1 MKLGIVGSG
10 KIVQEFLP
18 WLASSPVFEVAALCS
33 TQRSAGKAAA
43 LCAQYGVPLHVTDYN
58 QLLAAV
64 DVVYIALPN
73 LLHTAYA
80 KAALE
85 AGRHVI
91 VEKPLAPCASEA
103 AALSALAHRKGCFL
117 FEAVTTQYLEN
128 YRKLRQLLPRVGQ
141 VKLVQCNFSQY
152 SSRYDAFCAGQTAPD
167 AFCAGQ
173 TAPVFDPQQAGGAL
187 MDLAVYNVSYI
198 VGLFGEPQQVH
209 YAANV
214 EKGIDTSGILTMDYR
229 SFKAVSIAAK
239 DCAAPPR
246 YVIQGTRGYLLQ
258 KSTANFCGPVTL
270 HLNDGREEHFSLNGK
285 RPRCAAEFEIIAHAI
300 AAGDQELC
308 SGMLET
314 SLAVSRVLTAARQ
327 SAGIKFPCDK

>member
-1 MKLGIVGSG
+1 MRGGIVGSG
-10 KIVQEFLP
+10 KMLQEFLP
-18 WLASSPVFEVAALCS
+18 WLACCRAFEVAALCS
-33 TQRSAGKAAA
+33 TQRSADKAAA
-43 LCAQYGVPLHVTDYN
+43 LCAQYGVPLHVTDYG

-73 LLHTAYA
+73 LLHTSYA

-103 AALSALAHRKGCFL
+103 AVLAALAHRQGCFL

-152 SSRYDAFCAGQTAPD
+152 SSRYDG
-167 AFCAGQ
+167 FCAGQ

-187 MDLAVYNVSYI
+187 MDLGVYNVSYI

-209 YAANV
+209 YAANL
-214 EKGIDTSGILTMDYR
+214 ERGIDTSGILTMDYR

-285 RPRCAAEFEIIAHAI
+285 RPRCAAEFEVIAHAI
-300 AAGDQELC
+300 ATGDQELC

-327 SAGIKFPCDK
+327 TAGIKFPCDK

>member
-18 WLASSPVFEVAALCS
+18 WLASSPAFEVAALCS
-33 TQRSAGKAAA
+33 TQRSADKAAA
-43 LCAQYGVPLHVTDYN
+43 LCAQYGVPLHVTDYS

-152 SSRYDAFCAGQTAPD
+152 SSRYDAFCAGQTAP
-167 AFCAGQ
+167 
-173 TAPVFDPQQAGGAL
+173 VFDPQQAGGAL

-229 SFKAVSIAAK
+229 SFKAVSIAAN

>member
-18 WLASSPVFEVAALCS
+18 WLASCRAFEVAALCS
-33 TQRSAGKAAA
+33 TQRSADKAAA
-43 LCAQYGVPLHVTDYN
+43 LCAQYGVPLHVTDYG

-73 LLHTAYA
+73 LLHTSYA

-152 SSRYDAFCAGQTAPD
+152 SSRYDG
-167 AFCAGQ
+167 FCAGQ

-187 MDLAVYNVSYI
+187 MDLGVYNVSYI

-209 YAANV
+209 YAANL
-214 EKGIDTSGILTMDYR
+214 ERGIDTSGILTIDYR

-285 RPRCAAEFEIIAHAI
+285 RPRCAAEFEVIAHAI
-300 AAGDQELC
+300 ATGDQELC

-327 SAGIKFPCDK
+327 TAGIKFPCDK

>member
-18 WLASSPVFEVAALCS
+18 WLASCRAFEVAALCS
-33 TQRSAGKAAA
+33 TQRSADKAAA
-43 LCAQYGVPLHVTDYN
+43 LCAQYGVPLHVTDYG

-73 LLHTAYA
+73 LLHTSYA

-103 AALSALAHRKGCFL
+103 AALAALAHRNGCFL

-152 SSRYDAFCAGQTAPD
+152 SSRYDG
-167 AFCAGQ
+167 FCAGQ

-187 MDLAVYNVSYI
+187 MDLGVYNVSYI

-209 YAANV
+209 YAANL
-214 EKGIDTSGILTMDYR
+214 ERGIDTSGILTMDYR

-285 RPRCAAEFEIIAHAI
+285 RPRCAAEFEVIAHAI
-300 AAGDQELC
+300 ATGDQELC

-327 SAGIKFPCDK
+327 TAGIKFPCDK

>member
-18 WLASSPVFEVAALCS
+18 WLASSPAFEVAALCS

-43 LCAQYGVPLHVTDYN
+43 LCAQYGVPLHVTDYS

-152 SSRYDAFCAGQTAPD
+152 SSRYDAFCAGQTAP
-167 AFCAGQ
+167 
-173 TAPVFDPQQAGGAL
+173 VFDPQQAGGAL

-239 DCAAPPR
+239 DCGAPAR

-258 KSTANFCGPVTL
+258 KSTANVCGPVTL

-285 RPRCAAEFEIIAHAI
+285 RPRCAAEFETIAHAI

>member
-18 WLASSPVFEVAALCS
+18 WLASCRAFEVAALCS
-33 TQRSAGKAAA
+33 TQRSADKAAA
-43 LCAQYGVPLHVTDYN
+43 LCAQYGVPLHVTDYG

-73 LLHTAYA
+73 LLHTSYA

-152 SSRYDAFCAGQTAPD
+152 SSRYDAFCAGQTAP
-167 AFCAGQ
+167 
-173 TAPVFDPQQAGGAL
+173 VFDPQQAGGAL
-187 MDLAVYNVSYI
+187 MDLGVYNVSYI

-209 YAANV
+209 YAANL
-214 EKGIDTSGILTMDYR
+214 ERGIDTSGILTMDYR

-285 RPRCAAEFEIIAHAI
+285 RPRCAAEFEVIAHAI
-300 AAGDQELC
+300 ATGDQELC

-327 SAGIKFPCDK
+327 TAGIKFPCDK

>member
-18 WLASSPVFEVAALCS
+18 WLAASRAFEVAALCS
-33 TQRSAGKAAA
+33 TPRSADKAAA
-43 LCAQYGVPLHVTDYN
+43 LCTQYGVPLHTTEYE

-64 DVVYIALPN
+64 DTVYIALPN
-73 LLHTAYA
+73 LLHTAYT

-85 AGRHVI
+85 AGRNVI

-117 FEAVTTQYLEN
+117 FEAMTTQYLEN

-152 SSRYDAFCAGQTAPD
+152 SSRYDAFCAGQTAP
-167 AFCAGQ
+167 
-173 TAPVFDPQQAGGAL
+173 VFDPQQAGGAL
-187 MDLAVYNVSYI
+187 MDLGVYNVSYI

-209 YAANV
+209 YAANI
-214 EKGIDTSGILTMDYR
+214 ERGIDTSGILTMEYS

-239 DCAAPPR
+239 DCAAPAR
-246 YVIQGTRGYLLQ
+246 YVIQGTKGYLLQ
-258 KSTANFCGPVTL
+258 KSTANVCGAVTF
-270 HLNDGREEHFSLNGK
+270 HANDGREEHFSLNGR
-285 RPRCAAEFEIIAHAI
+285 RPRCAAEFEAFAHAI
-300 AAGDQELC
+300 DTGDQELC
-308 SGMLET
+308 SGMLDT
-314 SLAVSRVLTAARQ
+314 SLAVSRVLTAARRDAQ
-327 SAGIKFPCDK
+327 IRFPCDK

>member
-18 WLASSPVFEVAALCS
+18 WLASCRAFEVAALCS
-33 TQRSAGKAAA
+33 TQRSADKAAA
-43 LCAQYGVPLHVTDYN
+43 LCAQYGVPLHVTDYG

-73 LLHTAYA
+73 LLHTSYA

-152 SSRYDAFCAGQTAPD
+152 SSRYDG
-167 AFCAGQ
+167 FCAGQ

-187 MDLAVYNVSYI
+187 MDLGVYNVSYI

-209 YAANV
+209 YAANL
-214 EKGIDTSGILTMDYR
+214 ERGIDTSGILTMDYR

>member
-18 WLASSPVFEVAALCS
+18 WLASSPAFEVAALCS
-33 TQRSAGKAAA
+33 TQRSADKAAA
-43 LCAQYGVPLHVTDYN
+43 LCAQYGVPLHVTDYS

-152 SSRYDAFCAGQTAPD
+152 SSRYDAFCV
-167 AFCAGQ
+167 GQ

-209 YAANV
+209 YAANL
-214 EKGIDTSGILTMDYR
+214 ERGIDTSGILTMDYR

>member
-18 WLASSPVFEVAALCS
+18 WLASSPAFEVAALCS
-33 TQRSAGKAAA
+33 TQRSADKAAA
-43 LCAQYGVPLHVTDYN
+43 LCAQYGVPLHVTDYS

-152 SSRYDAFCAGQTAPD
+152 SSRYDAFCAGQTAP
-167 AFCAGQ
+167 
-173 TAPVFDPQQAGGAL
+173 VFDPQQAGGAL

-239 DCAAPPR
+239 DCGAPPR

>member
-43 LCAQYGVPLHVTDYN
+43 LCAQYGVPLHVTDYS

-152 SSRYDAFCAGQTAPD
+152 SSRYDAFCAGQTAP
-167 AFCAGQ
+167 
-173 TAPVFDPQQAGGAL
+173 VFDPQQAGGAL

-214 EKGIDTSGILTMDYR
+214 DKGIDTSGILTMDYR

>member
-18 WLASSPVFEVAALCS
+18 WLAASRAFEVAALCS
-33 TQRSAGKAAA
+33 TPRSADKAAA
-43 LCAQYGVPLHVTDYN
+43 LCAQYGVPLHTTEYE

-64 DVVYIALPN
+64 DTVYIALPN

-85 AGRHVI
+85 AGRNVI

-117 FEAVTTQYLEN
+117 FEAMTTQYLEN

-152 SSRYDAFCAGQTAPD
+152 SSRYDAFCAGQTAP
-167 AFCAGQ
+167 
-173 TAPVFDPQQAGGAL
+173 VFDPQQAGGAL
-187 MDLAVYNVSYI
+187 MDLGVYNVSYI

-209 YAANV
+209 YAANI
-214 EKGIDTSGILTMDYR
+214 ERGIDTSGILTMEYS

-239 DCAAPPR
+239 DCAAPAR
-246 YVIQGTRGYLLQ
+246 YVIQGTKGYLLQ
-258 KSTANFCGPVTL
+258 KSTANICGAVTF
-270 HLNDGREEHFSLNGK
+270 HANDGREEHFSLNGR
-285 RPRCAAEFEIIAHAI
+285 RPRCAAEFEAFAHAI
-300 AAGDQELC
+300 DTGDQELC
-308 SGMLET
+308 SGMLDT
-314 SLAVSRVLTAARQ
+314 SLAVSRVLTAARRDAQ
-327 SAGIKFPCDK
+327 IRFPCDK

>member
-18 WLASSPVFEVAALCS
+18 WLASSPAFEVAALCS
-33 TQRSAGKAAA
+33 TQRSADKAAA
-43 LCAQYGVPLHVTDYN
+43 LCAQYGVPFHVTDYS

-91 VEKPLAPCASEA
+91 VEKPLAPCAGEA

-152 SSRYDAFCAGQTAPD
+152 SSRYD

>member
-18 WLASSPVFEVAALCS
+18 WLASCRAFEVAALCS
-33 TQRSAGKAAA
+33 TQRSADKAAA
-43 LCAQYGVPLHVTDYN
+43 LCAQYGVPLHVTDYG

-73 LLHTAYA
+73 LLHTSYA

-103 AALSALAHRKGCFL
+103 AALSALARRNGCFL

-152 SSRYDAFCAGQTAPD
+152 SSRYDG
-167 AFCAGQ
+167 FCAGQ

-187 MDLAVYNVSYI
+187 MDLGVYNVSYI

-209 YAANV
+209 YAANL
-214 EKGIDTSGILTMDYR
+214 ERGIDTSGILTMDYR

-285 RPRCAAEFEIIAHAI
+285 RPRCAAEFEVIAHAI
-300 AAGDQELC
+300 ATGDQELC

-327 SAGIKFPCDK
+327 TAGIKFPCDK

>member
-43 LCAQYGVPLHVTDYN
+43 LCAQYGVPLHVTDYS

-152 SSRYDAFCAGQTAPD
+152 SSRYD

-285 RPRCAAEFEIIAHAI
+285 RPRCAAEFEVIAHAI
-300 AAGDQELC
+300 ATGDQELC

-327 SAGIKFPCDK
+327 TAGIKFPCDK

>member
-18 WLASSPVFEVAALCS
+18 WLASSPAFEVAALCS

-43 LCAQYGVPLHVTDYN
+43 LCAQYGVPLHVTDYS

-152 SSRYDAFCAGQTAPD
+152 SSRYD

-300 AAGDQELC
+300 AAGDPELC
-308 SGMLET
+308 SGML
-314 SLAVSRVLTAARQ
+314 
-327 SAGIKFPCDK
+327 

>member
-18 WLASSPVFEVAALCS
+18 WLASSPAFEVAALCS

-43 LCAQYGVPLHVTDYN
+43 LCAQYGVPLHVTDYS

-91 VEKPLAPCASEA
+91 VEKPLAPCVSEA

-152 SSRYDAFCAGQTAPD
+152 SSRYD

>member
-18 WLASSPVFEVAALCS
+18 WLAASRAFEVAALCS
-33 TQRSAGKAAA
+33 TPRSADKAAA
-43 LCAQYGVPLHVTDYN
+43 LCTQYGVPLHTTEYE

-64 DVVYIALPN
+64 DTVYIALPN

-85 AGRHVI
+85 AGRNVI

-117 FEAVTTQYLEN
+117 FEAMTTQYLEN

-152 SSRYDAFCAGQTAPD
+152 SSRYDAFCAGQTAP
-167 AFCAGQ
+167 
-173 TAPVFDPQQAGGAL
+173 VFDPKQAGGAL
-187 MDLAVYNVSYI
+187 MDLGVYNVSYI

-209 YAANV
+209 YAANI
-214 EKGIDTSGILTMDYR
+214 ERGIDTSGILTMDYR

-239 DCAAPPR
+239 DCGAPAR

-258 KSTANFCGPVTL
+258 KSTANVCGPVTL
-270 HLNDGREEHFSLNGK
+270 HLNDGREEYFSLNGK
-285 RPRCAAEFEIIAHAI
+285 RPRCAAEFETIAHAI

>member
-18 WLASSPVFEVAALCS
+18 WLASCRAFEVAALCS
-33 TQRSAGKAAA
+33 TQRSADKAAA
-43 LCAQYGVPLHVTDYN
+43 LCAQYGVPLHVTDYG

-73 LLHTAYA
+73 LLHTSYA

-91 VEKPLAPCASEA
+91 VEKPLAPCAGEA

-152 SSRYDAFCAGQTAPD
+152 SSRYD

-285 RPRCAAEFEIIAHAI
+285 RPRCAAEFEVIAHAI
-300 AAGDQELC
+300 ATGDQELC

-327 SAGIKFPCDK
+327 TAGIKFPCDK

>member
-18 WLASSPVFEVAALCS
+18 WLASCRAFEVAALCS
-33 TQRSAGKAAA
+33 TQRSADKAAA
-43 LCAQYGVPLHVTDYN
+43 LCAQYGVPLHVTDYG

-73 LLHTAYA
+73 LLHTSYA

-103 AALSALAHRKGCFL
+103 AALAGLAHRKGCFL

-152 SSRYDAFCAGQTAPD
+152 SSRYDG
-167 AFCAGQ
+167 FCAGQ
-173 TAPVFDPQQAGGAL
+173 TAPVFDLG
-187 MDLAVYNVSYI
+187 VYNVSYI

-209 YAANV
+209 YAANL
-214 EKGIDTSGILTMDYR
+214 ERGIDTSGILTMDYR

-285 RPRCAAEFEIIAHAI
+285 RPRCAAEFEVIAHAI
-300 AAGDQELC
+300 ATGDQELC

-327 SAGIKFPCDK
+327 TAGIKFPCDK

>member
-18 WLASSPVFEVAALCS
+18 WLASSPAFEVAALCS
-33 TQRSAGKAAA
+33 TQRSADKAAA
-43 LCAQYGVPLHVTDYN
+43 LCAQYGVPLHVTDYS

-91 VEKPLAPCASEA
+91 VEKPLAPCAGEA

-152 SSRYDAFCAGQTAPD
+152 SSRYD

>member
-1 MKLGIVGSG
+1 M
-10 KIVQEFLP
+10 
-18 WLASSPVFEVAALCS
+18 
-33 TQRSAGKAAA
+33 
-43 LCAQYGVPLHVTDYN
+43 
-58 QLLAAV
+58 
-64 DVVYIALPN
+64 
-73 LLHTAYA
+73 
-80 KAALE
+80 
-85 AGRHVI
+85 
-91 VEKPLAPCASEA
+91 
-103 AALSALAHRKGCFL
+103 
-117 FEAVTTQYLEN
+117 TTQYLEN

-152 SSRYDAFCAGQTAPD
+152 SSRYDGFCAGQTP
-167 AFCAGQ
+167 
-173 TAPVFDPQQAGGAL
+173 PVFDPQQAGGAL
-187 MDLAVYNVSYI
+187 MDLGVYNVSYI

-209 YAANV
+209 YAANL
-214 EKGIDTSGILTMDYR
+214 ERGIDTSGILTMDYR

-285 RPRCAAEFEIIAHAI
+285 RPRCAAEFEVIAHAI
-300 AAGDQELC
+300 ATGDQELC

-327 SAGIKFPCDK
+327 TAGIKFPCDK

>member
-18 WLASSPVFEVAALCS
+18 WLASSPAFEVAALCS

-43 LCAQYGVPLHVTDYN
+43 LCAQYGVPLHVTDYS

-152 SSRYDAFCAGQTAPD
+152 SSRYD

-314 SLAVSRVLTAARQ
+314 SGAHRRPPVRGDQIPLRQVNNTSR
-327 SAGIKFPCDK
+327 F

>member
-43 LCAQYGVPLHVTDYN
+43 LCARYGVPLHVTDYS

-152 SSRYDAFCAGQTAPD
+152 SSRYDAFCAGQTAP
-167 AFCAGQ
+167 
-173 TAPVFDPQQAGGAL
+173 VFDPQQAGGAL

-239 DCAAPPR
+239 DCGAPPR

>member
-18 WLASSPVFEVAALCS
+18 WLASSPAFEVAALCS

-43 LCAQYGVPLHVTDYN
+43 LCAQYGVPLHVTDYS

-85 AGRHVI
+85 AGSHVI
-91 VEKPLAPCASEA
+91 VEKPLAPRASEA

-152 SSRYDAFCAGQTAPD
+152 SSRYD

>member
-18 WLASSPVFEVAALCS
+18 WLASCRAFEVAALCS
-33 TQRSAGKAAA
+33 TQRSADKAAA
-43 LCAQYGVPLHVTDYN
+43 LCAQYGVPFHVTDYS

-152 SSRYDAFCAGQTAPD
+152 SSRYD